1 MRVRI
6 FKPAKTAM
14 QSGTA
19 QTKAWVLEF
28 EPQAGKTPDPLMGW
42 ASSTDTC
49 RQVRLEFDSKA
60 DAIAYAVQ
68 RGYAY
73 TVREP
78 KERHPVAKS
87 YADNFRFGRKG
98 AWTH

>member
-14 QSGTA
+14 QSGMA

-28 EPQAGKTPDPLMGW
+28 EPQAARSPEPLMGW
-42 ASSTDTC
+42 TRSTDTR
-49 RQVRLEFDSKA
+49 RQVRLEFESKA
-60 DAIAYAVQ
+60 DAIAYAVKQ
-68 RGYAY
+68 GYAY
-73 TVREP
+73 SVHEP
-78 KERHPVAKS
+78 KARATTHKS
-87 YADNFRFGRKG
+87 YSDNFRYGRRG